1 MNGWQRSAGW
11 VLAWAVAAG
20 CGAAWLAHGR
30 LQSLREVF
38 DTDARIAHRLLS
50 QRMVQHDAILGTLAL
65 LQPRQPAPDQAS
77 WKQLPRLYPQ
87 VLDVARRSAAAGES
101 WPAPWPHGMAEAERR
116 SQASGHAELALA
128 DLARGRLY
136 LVQAGLP
143 ASYALLLD
151 LRSTIPADE
160 WPMPPATSPVRA
172 WLALGGQ
179 EFLIQPGSTGSPGWN
194 TWSWEVSKTL
204 ASPSQPLVLYLRQ
217 PLDASV
223 LPWTAMLGWALG
235 CALAVAALRALLRQR
250 VARRRAEQLLQL
262 GQVARLNTLGELAAG
277 MAHELNQPL
286 TAVLSNSQAARRL
299 LAEDPPEMDAARQ
312 AMTQAAE
319 QAKRASA
326 VVGRLRRLVEQPGLA
341 PQAEPLD
348 LNQAVAEALYLLE
361 PELRRRQVQV
371 KVQMKVQA
379 ADLPAAQADPVAVQ
393 QILHNLLVN
402 ALQAM
407 DEQPPAARHLRVEL
421 ERRDTRLLVAVQDSG
436 PGVAPEMRQRL
447 FTPFA
452 TGRAQGLGLGLT
464 LSQSLAESMGGS
476 LELAA
481 SGPGSGA
488 RFELLLPAAC
498 ASACANAST
507 ARAAPTASTPP
518 PPPNP

>member
-151 LRSTIPADE
+151 LRVTIPADE

-179 EFLIQPGSTGSPGWN
+179 EFVIQPGRAAAHGWN

-204 ASPSQPLVLYLRQ
+204 ASPSQPLVLHLRQ

-312 AMTQAAE
+312 AMGQAAE

-326 VVGRLRRLVEQPGLA
+326 VVGRLRRLVERPGLA

-348 LNQAVAEALYLLE
+348 LGQAVAEALYLLE

-371 KVQMKVQA
+371 MVQA

-421 ERRDTRLLVAVQDSG
+421 ARRDSRLMVAVHDSG

-481 SGPGSGA
+481 SAATPPQGGA
-488 RFELLLPAAC
+488 RFELLLPAAHGP
-498 ASACANAST
+498 APAVPNA
-507 ARAAPTASTPP
+507 PQEPLTP
-518 PPPNP
+518 

>member
-1 MNGWQRSAGW
+1 MNWWQRSAWW

-30 LQSLREVF
+30 LQALREVF

-50 QRMVQHDAILGTLAL
+50 QRMVQHDAILGTLTL
-65 LQPRQPAPDQAS
+65 LQPRQPASDQAS

-87 VLDVARRSAAAGES
+87 VLDVARRDATAGED
-101 WPAPWPHGMAEAERR
+101 WPAPWPPGMAEAERR
-116 SQASGHAELALA
+116 SQSSGHAELALA
-128 DLARGRLY
+128 DLARGRLF

-151 LRSTIPADE
+151 LRATIPSDE
-160 WPMPPATSPVRA
+160 WPLPPATSPVRA
-172 WLALGGQ
+172 WLALDGQ
-179 EFLIQPGSTGSPGWN
+179 EFVIQAGRSRRQGQDWPGW
-194 TWSWEVSKTL
+194 TDWSWQVGKTL

-217 PLDASV
+217 PLGASV
-223 LPWTAMLGWALG
+223 LPWSAMLGWAAG
-235 CALAVAALRALLRQR
+235 CALFMAALRALLRQR

-299 LAEDPPEMDAARQ
+299 LAEEPPEIDAARH
-312 AMTQAAE
+312 AMVQAAE

-326 VVGRLRRLVEQPGLA
+326 VVGRLRRLVERPGTA
-341 PQAEPLD
+341 QQAEPLD
-348 LNQAVAEALYLLE
+348 LPQAVAEALHLLE
-361 PELRRRQVQV
+361 PELQRRQVQA
-371 KVQMKVQA
+371 QVQA
-379 ADLPAAQADPVAVQ
+379 APDLPAAQADPVAVQ
-393 QILHNLLVN
+393 QILHNLLLN

-407 DEQPPAARHLRVEL
+407 ESQPAAGRHLRLEL
-421 ERRDTRLLVAVQDSG
+421 ARQDSRLLLAVQDSG
-436 PGVAPEMRQRL
+436 PGVAPEMRSRL

-476 LELAA
+476 LAL
-481 SGPGSGA
+481 GGSADGGGA
-488 RFELLLPAAC
+488 RFELLLPAA
-498 ASACANAST
+498 
-507 ARAAPTASTPP
+507 PG
-518 PPPNP
+518 NPCSP

>member
-1 MNGWQRSAGW
+1 
-11 VLAWAVAAG
+11 
-20 CGAAWLAHGR
+20 
-30 LQSLREVF
+30 
-38 DTDARIAHRLLS
+38 
-50 QRMVQHDAILGTLAL
+50 
-65 LQPRQPAPDQAS
+65 
-77 WKQLPRLYPQ
+77 
-87 VLDVARRSAAAGES
+87 
-101 WPAPWPHGMAEAERR
+101 
-116 SQASGHAELALA
+116 
-128 DLARGRLY
+128 
-136 LVQAGLP
+136 
-143 ASYALLLD
+143 
-151 LRSTIPADE
+151 
-160 WPMPPATSPVRA
+160 
-172 WLALGGQ
+172 
-179 EFLIQPGSTGSPGWN
+179 
-194 TWSWEVSKTL
+194 
-204 ASPSQPLVLYLRQ
+204 
-217 PLDASV
+217 
-223 LPWTAMLGWALG
+223 
-235 CALAVAALRALLRQR
+235 
-250 VARRRAEQLLQL
+250 
-262 GQVARLNTLGELAAG
+262 
-277 MAHELNQPL
+277 
-286 TAVLSNSQAARRL
+286 
-299 LAEDPPEMDAARQ
+299 MDAARQ

-407 DEQPPAARHLRVEL
+407 QEQPPATRHLRVEL

-488 RFELLLPAAC
+488 RFELLLPAADRK
-498 ASACANAST
+498 ST
-507 ARAAPTASTPP
+507 RLNSSHLVISYAVFCLKTKKQQSPDNQLALVGSNPFPILLHLSHHSNNLTPRLLHVESHHCRCP
-518 PPPNP
+518 FHDRRYNRRLHPSS

>member
-65 LQPRQPAPDQAS
+65 LQPRQPASGQAP
-77 WKQLPRLYPQ
+77 WRQLQRLYPQ
-87 VLDVARRSAAAGES
+87 VLDVARRAATAGE
-101 WPAPWPHGMAEAERR
+101 PWPETWPPGMAEAERR
-116 SQASGHAELALA
+116 SQASGQAELALA
-128 DLARGRLY
+128 DLVRGRLY

-151 LRSTIPADE
+151 LRATIPADE
-160 WPMPPATSPVRA
+160 WPLPPATSPVRA

-179 EFLIQPGSTGSPGWN
+179 EFVIQPGRAAAHGWN

-204 ASPSQPLVLYLRQ
+204 ASPSQPLVLHLRQ

-235 CALAVAALRALLRQR
+235 CALAVGALRTLLRQR

-312 AMTQAAE
+312 AMGQAAE

-326 VVGRLRRLVEQPGLA
+326 VVGRLRRLVERPGLA

-348 LNQAVAEALYLLE
+348 LGQAVAEALYLLE

-371 KVQMKVQA
+371 MVQA

-421 ERRDTRLLVAVQDSG
+421 ARRDSRLMVAVHDSG

-481 SGPGSGA
+481 SAATPPQGGA
-488 RFELLLPAAC
+488 RFELLLPAAHGP
-498 ASACANAST
+498 AP
-507 ARAAPTASTPP
+507 AAPNAPKEPLTP
-518 PPPNP
+518 

>member
-1 MNGWQRSAGW
+1 MNWWRHAAW
-11 VLAWAVAAG
+11 WMLAWAVAAG
-20 CGAAWLAHGR
+20 CGAAWLAHAR
-30 LQSLREVF
+30 LQALREVF

-65 LQPRQPAPDQAS
+65 LQPREPAPDQAS

-87 VLDVARRSAAAGES
+87 VLDVARRTAAEGAP
-101 WPAPWPHGMAEAERR
+101 WPAPWPAGMDEAERR

-128 DLARGRLY
+128 DLAQGRLY

-151 LRSTIPADE
+151 LRATIPADE
-160 WPMPPATSPVRA
+160 WPLPPATSPVRA

-179 EFLIQPGSTGSPGWN
+179 EFLVQPGAAASQGWN

-223 LPWTAMLGWALG
+223 LPWTAMLGWVLG

-286 TAVLSNSQAARRL
+286 TAVLSSSQAARRL
-299 LAEDPPEMDAARQ
+299 LAEEPPEIDAARQ
-312 AMTQAAE
+312 AMVQAAE

-326 VVGRLRRLVEQPGLA
+326 VVGRLRRLVERPGLA
-341 PQAEPLD
+341 PQAEALD
-348 LNQAVAEALYLLE
+348 LQQAVAEALDLLE

-371 KVQMKVQA
+371 KVQA

-393 QILHNLLVN
+393 QILHNLLAN

-407 DEQPPAARHLRVEL
+407 DGQPPAGRHLLVEL
-421 ERRDTRLLVAVQDSG
+421 ARRDTRLLVAVQDSG

-476 LELAA
+476 LELGLSAA
-481 SGPGSGA
+481 GRGA
-488 RFELLLPAAC
+488 RFELLLPQA
-498 ASACANAST
+498 
-507 ARAAPTASTPP
+507 
-518 PPPNP
+518 

>member
-1 MNGWQRSAGW
+1 MAASSGW
-11 VLAWAVAAG
+11 VLAWALAAG

-50 QRMVQHDAILGTLAL
+50 QRMVQHDAVLGTLACCSRANPHPARPHGSSCRACI
-65 LQPRQPAPDQAS
+65 PRC
-77 WKQLPRLYPQ
+77 WMWR
-87 VLDVARRSAAAGES
+87 AAATAGQ
-101 WPAPWPHGMAEAERR
+101 PWPETWPPGMAEAERR
-116 SQASGHAELALA
+116 SQASGQAELALA
-128 DLARGRLY
+128 DLVRGRLY

-151 LRSTIPADE
+151 LRATIPADE
-160 WPMPPATSPVRA
+160 WPLPPATSPVRA

-179 EFLIQPGSTGSPGWN
+179 EFVIQPGRAAHGWN

-204 ASPSQPLVLYLRQ
+204 ASPSQPLVLHLRQ
-217 PLDASV
+217 PLDATV

-235 CALAVAALRALLRQR
+235 CALAVGALRTLLRQR

-312 AMTQAAE
+312 AMGQAAE

-326 VVGRLRRLVEQPGLA
+326 VVGRLRRLVERPGLA

-348 LNQAVAEALYLLE
+348 LGQAVAEALYLLE
-361 PELRRRQVQV
+361 PERG
-371 KVQMKVQA
+371 
-379 ADLPAAQADPVAVQ
+379 
-393 QILHNLLVN
+393 
-402 ALQAM
+402 
-407 DEQPPAARHLRVEL
+407 AARFRSWC
-421 ERRDTRLLVAVQDSG
+421 R
-436 PGVAPEMRQRL
+436 PPI
-447 FTPFA
+447 
-452 TGRAQGLGLGLT
+452 
-464 LSQSLAESMGGS
+464 
-476 LELAA
+476 
-481 SGPGSGA
+481 
-488 RFELLLPAAC
+488 C
-498 ASACANAST
+498 
-507 ARAAPTASTPP
+507 PP
-518 PPPNP
+518 PRPTPWRCSRYCTTCWSMHCRPWTSSRPQPAICGWSWHAATAA

>member
-1 MNGWQRSAGW
+1 MNGWQRAAGW

-65 LQPRQPAPDQAS
+65 LQPRQPASGQAP
-77 WKQLPRLYPQ
+77 WRQLQRLYPQ
-87 VLDVARRSAAAGES
+87 VLDVARRAATAGES
-101 WPAPWPHGMAEAERR
+101 WPETWPPGMAEAERR
-116 SQASGHAELALA
+116 SQASGQAELALA
-128 DLARGRLY
+128 DLVRGRLY

-151 LRSTIPADE
+151 LRATIPADE
-160 WPMPPATSPVRA
+160 WPLPPATSPVRA

-179 EFLIQPGSTGSPGWN
+179 EFVIQPGRAAAHGWN

-204 ASPSQPLVLYLRQ
+204 ASPSQPLVLHLRQ

-312 AMTQAAE
+312 AMGQAAE

-326 VVGRLRRLVEQPGLA
+326 VVGRLRRLVERPGLA

-348 LNQAVAEALYLLE
+348 LGQAVAEALYLLE

-371 KVQMKVQA
+371 MVQA

-421 ERRDTRLLVAVQDSG
+421 ARRDSRLMVAVHDSG

-481 SGPGSGA
+481 SAATPPQGGA
-488 RFELLLPAAC
+488 RFELLLPAAHGP
-498 ASACANAST
+498 AP
-507 ARAAPTASTPP
+507 AAPNAPQEPPTP
-518 PPPNP
+518 

>member
-1 MNGWQRSAGW
+1 MNWWQRSAWW

-20 CGAAWLAHGR
+20 CGAAWLAHAR
-30 LQSLREVF
+30 LQALREVF

-65 LQPRQPAPDQAS
+65 LQPRQPTSDEAS

-87 VLDVARRSAAAGES
+87 VLDVARRGAAEGAPWPAS
-101 WPAPWPHGMAEAERR
+101 WPAGMAEAERR

-128 DLARGRLY
+128 DLAQGRLY

-151 LRSTIPADE
+151 LRATIPADE
-160 WPMPPATSPVRA
+160 WPWPAGTSAVRA
-172 WLALGGQ
+172 WLSLGGQ
-179 EFLIQPGSTGSPGWN
+179 AFVLQEGRPARQDGPGPAG
-194 TWSWEVSKTL
+194 WSWQVGKTL
-204 ASPSQPLVLYLRQ
+204 ASPSQPLVLHLRQ
-217 PLDASV
+217 PLDASA
-223 LPWTAMLGWALG
+223 LPWTAMLGWAAG
-235 CALAVAALRALLRQR
+235 CALLLAVLRSLLRQR
-250 VARRRAEQLLQL
+250 VAQRRAEQLLQL

-299 LAEDPPEMDAARQ
+299 LAEEPPEIDAARQ
-312 AMTQAAE
+312 AMVQAAQ

-326 VVGRLRRLVEQPGLA
+326 VVGRLRRLVERPGLA
-341 PQAEPLD
+341 PQAEALD
-348 LNQAVAEALYLLE
+348 LHQAVAEALHLLE
-361 PELRRRQVQV
+361 PELQRRQVTAQ
-371 KVQMKVQA
+371 VQA
-379 ADLPAAQADPVAVQ
+379 APDLPAAQADPVALQ
-393 QILHNLLVN
+393 QILHNLLLN

-407 DEQPPAARHLRVEL
+407 ESQPPASRRLRIEIAPG
-421 ERRDTRLLVAVQDSG
+421 DTRLLLAVQDSG
-436 PGVAPEMRQRL
+436 PGVAAEMRPRL

-476 LELAA
+476 LELGASAA
-481 SGPGSGA
+481 DGGA
-488 RFELLLPAAC
+488 RFELLLPAAP
-498 ASACANAST
+498 
-507 ARAAPTASTPP
+507 RPHHAP
-518 PPPNP
+518 

>member
-20 CGAAWLAHGR
+20 CGAAWLAHER
-30 LQSLREVF
+30 LRALREVF

-87 VLDVARRSAAAGES
+87 VLDVARRSAAAGEPWPAS
-101 WPAPWPHGMAEAERR
+101 WPPGMAEAERR

-128 DLARGRLY
+128 DLVQGRLY

-151 LRSTIPADE
+151 LRATIPADE
-160 WPMPPATSPVRA
+160 WPLPPATSPVRA

-179 EFLIQPGSTGSPGWN
+179 EFVIQPGSTASQGWN
-194 TWSWEVSKTL
+194 TWPWEVSKTL
-204 ASPSQPLVLYLRQ
+204 ASPSQPLVLSLRQ

-223 LPWTAMLGWALG
+223 LPWTAMLGWTLG
-235 CALAVAALRALLRQR
+235 CALAVAALRTLLRQR

-299 LAEDPPEMDAARQ
+299 LAEDPPETDAARQ
-312 AMTQAAE
+312 AMAQAAE

-371 KVQMKVQA
+371 KVQVA
-379 ADLPAAQADPVAVQ
+379 ELPAAQADPVAVQ

-407 DEQPPAARHLRVEL
+407 DEQPPATRHLRVEL

-498 ASACANAST
+498 SRAST
-507 ARAAPTASTPP
+507 TRAAPTASTPP
-518 PPPNP
+518 PPNP

>member
-1 MNGWQRSAGW
+1 MWR
-11 VLAWAVAAG
+11 AA
-20 CGAAWLAHGR
+20 R
-30 LQSLREVF
+30 
-38 DTDARIAHRLLS
+38 
-50 QRMVQHDAILGTLAL
+50 
-65 LQPRQPAPDQAS
+65 PPQAS
-77 WKQLPRLYPQ
+77 HGPRPGRT
-87 VLDVARRSAAAGES
+87 A
-101 WPAPWPHGMAEAERR
+101 WPRP
-116 SQASGHAELALA
+116 S
-128 DLARGRLY
+128 
-136 LVQAGLP
+136 
-143 ASYALLLD
+143 LLD
-151 LRSTIPADE
+151 LRATIPADE

-407 DEQPPAARHLRVEL
+407 QEQPPATRHLRVEL

-507 ARAAPTASTPP
+507 ACAAPTASTPP
-518 PPPNP
+518 PPPPNP

>member
-1 MNGWQRSAGW
+1 MNWWQRSAWW
-11 VLAWAVAAG
+11 VLAWALAAG
-20 CGAAWLAHGR
+20 CGAAWLAQAR
-30 LQSLREVF
+30 LQALREVF

-65 LQPRQPAPDQAS
+65 LQPRQPASTDAP
-77 WKQLPRLYPQ
+77 WTQLPQLYPQ
-87 VLDVARRSAAAGES
+87 VLDVARRAVADGGP
-101 WPAPWPHGMAEAERR
+101 WPARWPQGMAEAEQR

-128 DLARGRLY
+128 DLAQGRLY

-143 ASYALLLD
+143 ASYALQLD
-151 LRSTIPADE
+151 LHATIPADE
-160 WPMPPATSPVRA
+160 WPLPAATSPVRA

-179 EFLIQPGSTGSPGWN
+179 EFVIQAGRTGRQHRDWPGW
-194 TWSWEVSKTL
+194 TDWSWQVAKTL

-223 LPWTAMLGWALG
+223 LPWAAMLGWIAG
-235 CALAVAALRALLRQR
+235 CALSMAALRALLRQR

-299 LAEDPPEMDAARQ
+299 LAEEPPEIDAARQ
-312 AMTQAAE
+312 AMVQAAE

-326 VVGRLRRLVEQPGLA
+326 VVGRLRRLVERPGLA
-341 PQAEPLD
+341 QQAEALD
-348 LNQAVAEALYLLE
+348 LAQAVAETLHLLD
-361 PELRRRQVQV
+361 PELRRCQVQA
-371 KVQMKVQA
+371 QVQA
-379 ADLPAAQADPVAVQ
+379 APDLPQALADPVAVQ
-393 QILHNLLVN
+393 QILHNLLLN

-407 DEQPPAARHLRVEL
+407 ESQPPAGRQLRIAL
-421 ERRDTRLLVAVQDSG
+421 ALRDARLLLAVQDSG
-436 PGVAPEMRQRL
+436 PGVSPDMRPRL

-476 LELAA
+476 LELGV
-481 SGPGSGA
+481 SEPEGGA
-488 RFELLLPAAC
+488 RFELLLPAAPVHPI
-498 ASACANAST
+498 S
-507 ARAAPTASTPP
+507 P
-518 PPPNP
+518 

>member
-1 MNGWQRSAGW
+1 
-11 VLAWAVAAG
+11 
-20 CGAAWLAHGR
+20 
-30 LQSLREVF
+30 
-38 DTDARIAHRLLS
+38 
-50 QRMVQHDAILGTLAL
+50 
-65 LQPRQPAPDQAS
+65 
-77 WKQLPRLYPQ
+77 
-87 VLDVARRSAAAGES
+87 
-101 WPAPWPHGMAEAERR
+101 
-116 SQASGHAELALA
+116 
-128 DLARGRLY
+128 
-136 LVQAGLP
+136 
-143 ASYALLLD
+143 
-151 LRSTIPADE
+151 
-160 WPMPPATSPVRA
+160 
-172 WLALGGQ
+172 
-179 EFLIQPGSTGSPGWN
+179 
-194 TWSWEVSKTL
+194 
-204 ASPSQPLVLYLRQ
+204 
-217 PLDASV
+217 
-223 LPWTAMLGWALG
+223 
-235 CALAVAALRALLRQR
+235 R

-312 AMTQAAE
+312 AMGQAAE

-326 VVGRLRRLVEQPGLA
+326 VVGRLRRLVERPGLA

-348 LNQAVAEALYLLE
+348 LGQAVAEALYLLE

-371 KVQMKVQA
+371 MVQA

-421 ERRDTRLLVAVQDSG
+421 ARRDSRLMVAVHDSG

-481 SGPGSGA
+481 SAATPPQGGA
-488 RFELLLPAAC
+488 RFELLLPAAHGP
-498 ASACANAST
+498 AP
-507 ARAAPTASTPP
+507 AAPNAPKEPLTP
-518 PPPNP
+518 

>member
-1 MNGWQRSAGW
+1 M
-11 VLAWAVAAG
+11 
-20 CGAAWLAHGR
+20 
-30 LQSLREVF
+30 
-38 DTDARIAHRLLS
+38 
-50 QRMVQHDAILGTLAL
+50 
-65 LQPRQPAPDQAS
+65 
-77 WKQLPRLYPQ
+77 
-87 VLDVARRSAAAGES
+87 
-101 WPAPWPHGMAEAERR
+101 
-116 SQASGHAELALA
+116 
-128 DLARGRLY
+128 
-136 LVQAGLP
+136 
-143 ASYALLLD
+143 
-151 LRSTIPADE
+151 
-160 WPMPPATSPVRA
+160 
-172 WLALGGQ
+172 
-179 EFLIQPGSTGSPGWN
+179 
-194 TWSWEVSKTL
+194 
-204 ASPSQPLVLYLRQ
+204 
-217 PLDASV
+217 
-223 LPWTAMLGWALG
+223 
-235 CALAVAALRALLRQR
+235 AALRALLRQR

-407 DEQPPAARHLRVEL
+407 HEQPPATRHLRVEL

-507 ARAAPTASTPP
+507 ARAAPTESTPP
-518 PPPNP
+518 PPNP